1 MTVKN
6 VGIIA
11 KTQNPHTITL
21 SKEVAQWLKDRGINA
36 YMEKE
41 LAVLAKHD
49 KCFDCHIEPEEV
61 DFILALGG
69 DGTMLFT
76 VRLLQGKPIP
86 IVGVNLG
93 GLGFLT
99 QLKKENMYMSLDD
112 IIGGDVEIEDR
123 MMLDVIIERDGK
135 EIGSHKVLN
144 DIVLKGELARLAR
157 FKTHINNEHMATYRA
172 DGLIIATP
180 TGSTA
185 YALSADGPILYPTIH
200 SIIIVPICPFNLTN
214 RPVVIPDWM
223 GIEIYLDESQK
234 NTQLTL
240 DGYADIILESS
251 DTVKIRRSKSIVRLF
266 KVSKQSYF
274 EVLRERFS
282 WELGEKK

>member
-1 MTVKN
+1 MNVKN

-11 KTQNPHTITL
+11 KTQNPDTITL
-21 SKEVAQWLKDRGINA
+21 SKEVAQWLKDKGVTA
-36 YMEKE
+36 YMEKD
-41 LAVLAKHD
+41 LAKLASHD
-49 KCFDCHIEPEEV
+49 KCFDCQIDPEDV

-99 QLKKENMYMSLDD
+99 QLKKENMYMCLDD
-112 IIGGDVEIEDR
+112 IINGTVETEDR
-123 MMLDVIIERDGK
+123 MMLDVVIERDGK
-135 EIGSHKVLN
+135 EIASHKVLN

-172 DGLIIATP
+172 DGIIIATP

-200 SIIIVPICPFNLTN
+200 SIIVVPICPFNLTN
-214 RPVVIPDWM
+214 RPVVVPDWM
-223 GIEIYLDESQK
+223 CIDIYLDESQK
-234 NTQLTL
+234 NVQLTL
-240 DGYADIILESS
+240 DGYADIMLECS
-251 DTVKIRRSKSIVRLF
+251 DTVKISRSKSLVRLF

-274 EVLRERFS
+274 EILRERFS